1 MLQIGRFSR
10 ILPSKYTIYRTGDTG
25 TEKGSYSSL
34 KSSPHALHLVV
45 SFLACTDATVKSSWT
60 ALYRF
65 RMKPEWPEIFIG
77 EFALSWWGEQDRGG
91 SRIFLRRGCTRL
103 LLYFNTN
110 KPHGFLFL
118 QNTSCIRKPQVISG
132 GGEVRT
138 PCTLPLDPALQ
149 EELNM

>member
-1 MLQIGRFSR
+1 MLQIVRFSR

-103 LLYFNTN
+103 LLYFRRIPVVLENRRSSR
-110 KPHGFLFL
+110 G
-118 QNTSCIRKPQVISG
+118 RGG
-132 GGEVRT
+132 GGEVRI
-138 PCTLPLDPALQ
+138 PCTLPLDPPLQ